1 MVGLLHCSSSLA
13 CSCFLSLAASQVRPE
28 RGGAC
33 TPAECVSMLSS
44 EVALLSVDFA
54 SDVVPVVRRDIAST
68 FAQKLSLVGKLI
80 N

>member
-1 MVGLLHCSSSLA
+1 MFS
-13 CSCFLSLAASQVRPE
+13 FPLAASQVRPE

-80 N
+80 NS